1 MCVCV
6 CVRARVRACVCVCV
20 FVRVHAIVCA
30 YGRGELLRS
39 HREHLRAHANLALV
53 CSKMR
58 VDKADGRSIHL
69 ELYIVRVSTRAM
81 AHRSF
86 DSKIECAAA

>member
-6 CVRARVRACVCVCV
+6 CVCVCV